1 MANNSIDLSNN
12 SIDLS
17 NNSIDLSNNCKYNP
31 SDIKSLTEKFI
42 SLPEGNSVIKVA
54 TPLHDR
60 YYDVLPGENIVNVC
74 WNNKPLYVNANC
86 VFDNVIATQAPCISG
101 IMRFWLM
108 VAQYNISLIVMLTRL
123 YEGSR
128 NKADIYWPTSA
139 HDMEF
144 KDNAGTVISIK
155 LLDECQ
161 QKGVITRKLQ
171 ISYLGEKTEV
181 KHIQYIAWPDRGV
194 PKDTTIIKNIICEMS
209 QNSQQTV
216 VHCSAGVGRT
226 GVLLAIYKLMNNT
239 ESHPIEVVEKIRK
252 CRPTSIQNQ
261 LQFEF
266 VLRTVN
272 ELSQHRHISPI
283 VERIKPLRFQHS
295 HNHGLDSLNG
305 RELLLSSVGIY
316 NDNYNT
322 HDGDGDNTEIVDDS
336 NDNYADNGNIN
347 NIEIVDDDSIEFIN
361 NEEFDDSSGGVEF
374 VNGGDCKD
382 ISRTDIPHTDIPRTD
397 IPHTDIPHTD
407 IPRTDIPHTDIPHT
421 DISRTDIP
429 RTDIKLSMSS
439 SLHSISATT
448 VNTVLLKRS
457 V

>member
-1 MANNSIDLSNN
+1 MANR
-12 SIDLS
+12 
-17 NNSIDLSNNCKYNP
+17 SIDLSNNCKYNP
-31 SDIKSLTEKFI
+31 SDNCKYNPSDIKALTEKFI

-60 YYDVLPGENIVNVC
+60 YYDVLPGENIVNVR
-74 WNNKPLYVNANC
+74 WDNKPLYVNANC

-144 KDNAGTVISIK
+144 KDNAGIVISIK

-161 QKGVITRKLQ
+161 QKGVITRRLQ

-181 KHIQYIAWPDRGV
+181 KHIQYIAWPDRDV
-194 PKDTTIIKNIICEMS
+194 PKDTTVIKNIICEMS

-226 GVLLAIYKLMNNT
+226 GVLLAIYKLMNDA

-266 VLRTVN
+266 VLRAVN
-272 ELSQHRHISPI
+272 ELSQHRHTSPQNTYPLAKAESLP
-283 VERIKPLRFQHS
+283 VVKRMKPLHFQHS
-295 HNHGLDSLNG
+295 HNRELETLNG
-305 RELLLSSVGIY
+305 RELLLSSVGIC
-316 NDNYNT
+316 NDNYNA
-322 HDGDGDNTEIVDDS
+322 HDGGDGDINDIEIVDDS
-336 NDNYADNGNIN
+336 NDNYIDGGDIN
-347 NIEIVDDDSIEFIN
+347 NIEIVDDDSIEIIN
-361 NEEFDDSSGGVEF
+361 NEEFDDGSDGVEF

-382 ISRTDIPHTDIPRTD
+382 ITRKDIPCTDIPCKDITRKD
-397 IPHTDIPHTD
+397 ITRST
-407 IPRTDIPHTDIPHT
+407 
-421 DISRTDIP
+421 
-429 RTDIKLSMSS
+429 SS
-439 SLHSISATT
+439 SLHNISSLHNTSSTT
-448 VNTVLLKRS
+448 VTTVLLKRS

>member
-1 MANNSIDLSNN
+1 MANH
-12 SIDLS
+12 
-17 NNSIDLSNNCKYNP
+17 SIDLSNNCKYNP
-31 SDIKSLTEKFI
+31 SDNCKYNPSDIKALTEKFI

-74 WNNKPLYVNANC
+74 RNNKPLYVNANC

-108 VAQYNISLIVMLTRL
+108 VAQYDISLIVMLTRL

-128 NKADIYWPTSA
+128 NKADIYWPTST
-139 HDMEF
+139 HDLEF
-144 KDNAGTVISIK
+144 KDNAGIVISIK

-161 QKGVITRKLQ
+161 QKGVITRRLQ

-181 KHIQYIAWPDRGV
+181 KHIQYIAWPDRDV
-194 PKDTTIIKNIICEMS
+194 PKDTTVIKNIICEMS

-226 GVLLAIYKLMNNT
+226 GVLLAIYKLMNNA

-266 VLRTVN
+266 VLRAVN
-272 ELSQHRHISPI
+272 ELSQHRHTSPQNTYPLVKATSLPI

-305 RELLLSSVGIY
+305 RELLLSSVGIC
-316 NDNYNT
+316 NDNCNT
-322 HDGDGDNTEIVDDS
+322 HDGGDDGDINDIEIIDD
-336 NDNYADNGNIN
+336 NNANYIDGGDIN
-347 NIEIVDDDSIEFIN
+347 NIEIVDDNSIEIID
-361 NEEFDDSSGGVEF
+361 NEEFDDGSGGE
-374 VNGGDCKD
+374 CK
-382 ISRTDIPHTDIPRTD
+382 D

-407 IPRTDIPHTDIPHT
+407 IPC
-421 DISRTDIP
+421 
-429 RTDIKLSMSS
+429 TDIKLSMSS
-439 SLHSISATT
+439 SLHHTSATT